1 MKSLKS
7 TICVRVDKNVKE
19 LARNQIKQPVLSQEL
34 LEALEEGEDI
44 LNGKIKSKKYHSV
57 EELIQ
62 DLDNEV

>member
-7 TICVRVDKNVKE
+7 TICVRVDKNDKE